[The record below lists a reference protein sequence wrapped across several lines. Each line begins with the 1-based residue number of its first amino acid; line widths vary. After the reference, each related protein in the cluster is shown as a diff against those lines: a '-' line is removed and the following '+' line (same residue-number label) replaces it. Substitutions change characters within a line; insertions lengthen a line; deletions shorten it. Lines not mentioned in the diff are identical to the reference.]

1 MWGNGEFCFGL
12 GSGEFGHV
20 HMLRGAGSREVEDR
34 RIATSNGLRAL
45 RRQKAKAQSLALSR
59 NKETEEAKLGRV

>member
-20 HMLRGAGSREVEDR
+20 RMLRGAGSREVEDEK
-34 RIATSNGLRAL
+34 NCH
-45 RRQKAKAQSLALSR
+45 Q
-59 NKETEEAKLGRV
+59 

>member
-1 MWGNGEFCFGL
+1 M
-12 GSGEFGHV
+12 
-20 HMLRGAGSREVEDR
+20 R